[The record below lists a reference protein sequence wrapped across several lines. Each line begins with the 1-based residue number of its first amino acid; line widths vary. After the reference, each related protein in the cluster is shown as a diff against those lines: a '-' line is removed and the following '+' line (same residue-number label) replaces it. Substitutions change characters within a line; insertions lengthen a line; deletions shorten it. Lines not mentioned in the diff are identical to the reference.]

1 MCATT
6 NLTDALNCSLS
17 SVIRKFDAGVTSGV
31 YPAPPKLMD
40 MPVADFACMDD
51 QREWEVCG
59 KACLIVCLL
68 IWADA
73 TPDAAVDGVCAAV
86 RLDAEGCR
94 AAHAAAAARPAG
106 LWHPQGT

>member
-6 NLTDALNCSLS
+6 NLTDALDCSLS
-17 SVIRKFDAGVTSGV
+17 SVIRKFDAGVASGV

-51 QREWEVCG
+51 QREWEVCVVKLMVHCCG
-59 KACLIVCLL
+59 

-73 TPDAAVDGVCAAV
+73 CT
-86 RLDAEGCR
+86 
-94 AAHAAAAARPAG
+94 RPRRSC
-106 LWHPQGT
+106 